1 MDRRQSAR
9 PIARSWPS
17 TSAWRVW
24 PIVLVITAIFGV
36 LALGSGGF
44 DRWLG
49 LAPCC
54 DLEGCEGLPP
64 EEMGP
69 VRQGLAAVASSV
81 SFRDWDFFTNY
92 GAYYPH
98 THCIRSE
105 EGQTD
110 WIWVGIL
117 IAVNLAVIFGYLRIF
132 LFWRRSYLAEEVKD
146 RNTKLMDMAYIFLWC
161 AVCGYLMFIVTFF
174 WPAYRLLAVLMFIL
188 TIFTWRFNS
197 NLGELR
203 VSLSAKRLK
212 RELEE
217 SLLARNEELERE
229 VAARTAELDVARRE
243 AEQANRAKS
252 EFLANMSHEIRTPMT
267 AIIGYAD
274 LLLTDAGETPR
285 CIGHAKTIRRNG
297 DHLMAIVND
306 ILDLSRIEAGRVR
319 LESVECSIVEIVR
332 DVFKLLAPIAKQ
344 KRVDLRCGYRNP
356 IPESFRSDP
365 VRIRQILMNLI
376 GNAIK
381 FTDHGTVTC
390 TVDCAGSP
398 GDRVRTLSIAVE
410 DTGVGIPPTA
420 LEGLFE
426 PFRQADSSTTRRF
439 GGTGLGLAISR
450 RLARM
455 LEGDIAVESE
465 PGRGS
470 RFTLKIPVETLDGA
484 VETLPEDL
492 RAELISETPE
502 SGRSAEPVAAALSG
516 CRLLL
521 AEDGPDNQRLI
532 KRLLEMADA
541 TVDLV
546 GNGKE
551 ACEAANEAGRSG
563 RAFDVILMDMQ
574 MPVMDGYAATR
585 ALRRSGYTGAIIA
598 LTANA
603 MKGDE
608 DRCRAAGC
616 DDYLTKPVDRDQ
628 LISSVRDAAVRGR
641 LDQAGDNS
649 TDQAA

>member
-1 MDRRQSAR
+1 M
-9 PIARSWPS
+9 WL
-17 TSAWRVW
+17 
-24 PIVLVITAIFGV
+24 IVLGLTAMFGV
-36 LALGSGGF
+36 MGLGSGGF
-44 DRWLG
+44 DPWLG

-54 DLEGCEGLPP
+54 DLEGCEGLPLD
-64 EEMGP
+64 EIGP
-69 VRQGLAAVASSV
+69 VRQGLAAVATSV

-132 LFWRRSYLAEEVKD
+132 LFWRRSYLAEEVQD
-146 RNTKLMDMAYIFLWC
+146 RNTKLMDLAYIFLWC

-188 TIFTWRFNS
+188 MIFTWRFSS

-217 SLLARNEELERE
+217 SLLARNEELEHE
-229 VAARTAELDVARRE
+229 VAARTAELEVARRE

-274 LLLTDAGETPR
+274 LLMADAGDKSR
-285 CIGHAKTIRRNG
+285 CVSHAKTVRRNG
-297 DHLMAIVND
+297 DHLLAIVND
-306 ILDLSRIEAGRVR
+306 ILDLSRIEAGRVS
-319 LESVECSIVEIVR
+319 LESVECSIVEVVQDI
-332 DVFKLLAPIAKQ
+332 FKLLAPVAKQ
-344 KRVDLRCGYRNP
+344 KQVDLRCCYRTP
-356 IPESFRSDP
+356 VPEYFQSDP
-365 VRIRQILMNLI
+365 VRVKQILMNLI

-381 FTDHGTVTC
+381 FTDNGTVKC
-390 TVDCAGSP
+390 TVGCAEQS
-398 GDRVRTLSIAVE
+398 GDSTRTLSIAVE
-410 DTGVGIPPTA
+410 DTGIGISPA
-420 LEGLFE
+420 VLHDLFE
-426 PFRQADSSTTRRF
+426 PFRQADSSTTRQF
-439 GGTGLGLAISR
+439 GGTGLGLTISR
-450 RLARM
+450 RLAHM
-455 LEGDIAVESE
+455 LDGDIVVQSE
-465 PGRGS
+465 LGRGS
-470 RFTLKIPVETLDGA
+470 CFTLNVPVKVSEGAAEIHPENLLAEHLSESPRETQSTEQIA
-484 VETLPEDL
+484 
-492 RAELISETPE
+492 S
-502 SGRSAEPVAAALSG
+502 ALSG

-546 GNGKE
+546 TNGKE
-551 ACEAANEAGRSG
+551 ACEAVFEASRTGHT
-563 RAFDVILMDMQ
+563 FDVILMDMQ
-574 MPVMDGYAATR
+574 MPVMDGYTATR
-585 ALRRSGYTGAIIA
+585 SLRKSGYTGAIIA

-608 DRCRAAGC
+608 DRCLAAGC
-616 DDYLTKPVDRDQ
+616 DDYLTKPVDRFR
-628 LISSVRDAAVRGR
+628 LISAVRDATLRGR
-641 LDQAGDNS
+641 RDQTDDDS
-649 TDQAA
+649 TDRAA